1 MTIDELDEQQMVRP
15 THLSDEQLG
24 TIRTELVR
32 QREEFDEPIEDP
44 TEDTDLADDPG
55 TRLSEIQAFEDMAA
69 RQSAGLEAIEHAIT
83 RMDAGVYGTCE
94 QCGIEIPFERL
105 EAIPD
110 AVLCIDC
117 QAKVTG

>member
-1 MTIDELDEQQMVRP
+1 MAIEELDGPKMVHP
-15 THLSDEQLG
+15 THLSREQLD

-44 TEDTDLADDPG
+44 TKDADPADDPG
-55 TRLSEIQAFEDMAA
+55 TRLSEFQEFETLAA
-69 RQSAGLEAIEHAIT
+69 RQSAGLEAIDHAI
-83 RMDAGVYGTCE
+83 RRLDDGVYGTCE
-94 QCGIEIPFERL
+94 ACGVEIPFERL